1 MEFTIQE
8 LAQLLG
14 GEIQGNPKDKV
25 HTICKIQEGKK
36 GGITFLAN
44 PKYESF
50 IYDTT
55 ATAVIVGKDFKPK
68 QKVNTTMIIVDDAYV
83 AFSALL
89 DEYERLT
96 KLQKTGIEQP
106 SYIAKDASIGENPY
120 IGAFAYIGSGAK
132 LGNNVKVYPQAYVG
146 DNVEIGDNSIL
157 YAGVKVSAQS
167 IIGKYVTVQ
176 SGAVIGSEGFG
187 FAPQQDGSYKRIP
200 QIGRVIIKDHVD
212 IGANTT
218 IDCATTGATIIEE
231 GVKLDNL
238 IQIAHNV
245 KVGKHT
251 VIAAQAGIAGS
262 TEIGDNCQVG
272 GQAGLSGHI
281 KIANRT
287 GLGPQAGIMS
297 SIKKEGTQVLGAPA
311 FDIKEFMKT
320 YVVFRK
326 LPQLMKRIEQIEK
339 KLG

>member
-8 LAQLLG
+8 LAHLLG
-14 GEIQGNPKDKV
+14 GEIKGNPEDRI
-25 HTICKIQEGKK
+25 HTISKIQEGKK
-36 GGITFLAN
+36 GSVTFLSN
-44 PKYESF
+44 PKYEAY
-50 IYDTT
+50 IYDTN
-55 ATAVIVGKDFKPK
+55 ATAVIVNRGFTPKKDLEATLVF
-68 QKVNTTMIIVDDAYV
+68 VEDAYV
-83 AFSALL
+83 AFSTLL

-106 SYIAKDASIGENPY
+106 SYIDSTASTGENVYVGAFTY
-120 IGAFAYIGSGAK
+120 IGARTKI
-132 LGNNVKVYPQAYVG
+132 GNNVKIYPQAYIG
-146 DNVEIGDNSIL
+146 EEVEIGDNSII
-157 YAGVKVSAQS
+157 YAGVKVNARS
-167 IIGKYVTVQ
+167 ILGKYVTVQ

-200 QIGRVIIKDHVD
+200 QIGQVIIKDHVD
-212 IGANTT
+212 VGANTT

-251 VIAAQAGIAGS
+251 VIAAQVGIAGS
-262 TEIGDNCQVG
+262 TEVGAHCQIG

-281 KIANRT
+281 KIADKT

-297 SIKKEGTQVLGAPA
+297 SIKKEGAQVLGAPA
-311 FDIKEFMKT
+311 FDIKDFMKT
-320 YVVFRK
+320 YVVFKK
-326 LPQLMKRIEQIEK
+326 LPQVMKRIEQLEK